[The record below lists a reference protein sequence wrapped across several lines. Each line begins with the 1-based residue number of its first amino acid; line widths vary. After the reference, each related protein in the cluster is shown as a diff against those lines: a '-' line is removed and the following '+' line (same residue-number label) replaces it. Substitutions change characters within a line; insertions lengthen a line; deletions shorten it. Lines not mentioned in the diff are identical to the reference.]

1 MENQKVES
9 RNDTM
14 YESKDLVE
22 NLSNTSSAKVFKI
35 FNLGFSC

>member
-22 NLSNTSSAKVFKI
+22 NHSNTSSAKVYKI
-35 FNLGFSC
+35 N